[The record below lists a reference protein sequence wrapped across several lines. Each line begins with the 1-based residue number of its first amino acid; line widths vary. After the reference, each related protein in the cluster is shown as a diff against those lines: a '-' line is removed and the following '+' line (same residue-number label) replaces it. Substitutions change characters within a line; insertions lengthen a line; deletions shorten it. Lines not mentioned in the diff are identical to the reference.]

1 MQFLSL
7 IYIFGVIVSP
17 VIANTVPNAEEVAN
31 TPGSSPLGPG
41 HKSNGAGDPSA
52 DFFHRRRQCSLPL
65 PPPHLPLLQHRL
77 PLQMLSGPD
86 SRSTGKDGEV
96 RYLHKTASAMP
107 EIHIK
112 FTCLLVG

>member
-7 IYIFGVIVSP
+7 IYIFGAIVSP

-31 TPGSSPLGPG
+31 TPGPSPLGEG
-41 HKSNGAGDPSA
+41 HEVNEAGNPTA
-52 DFFHRRRQCSLPL
+52 EFLFRRKQCSLPL

-86 SRSTGKDGEV
+86 SRSTGKDGGV
-96 RYLHKTASAMP
+96 QNLHKNSLGDA
-107 EIHIK
+107 
-112 FTCLLVG
+112 